1 MYQEGIDMAIVI
13 YFIMACIVM
22 GGTASDIH
30 DAAQKQHKADQDQ
43 KTEAVQNNPDN
54 K

>member
-1 MYQEGIDMAIVI
+1 
-13 YFIMACIVM
+13 MACIVM

-30 DAAQKQHKADQDQ
+30 NAIQKQHKADQEQ
-43 KTEAVQNNPDN
+43 KTEVVQTNQDN